1 MVAEN
6 LSQMIQSREF
16 PYPLKVDTVMHTL
29 LSDKHIN
36 FSAIFHFVHNKFL
49 YRSYLSKS

>member
-1 MVAEN
+1 MAAEN
-6 LSQMIQSREF
+6 LSQMIQSRE
-16 PYPLKVDTVMHTL
+16 YPLKVDTVMHTL

-36 FSAIFHFVHNKFL
+36 FCAIFHIVHNIFL